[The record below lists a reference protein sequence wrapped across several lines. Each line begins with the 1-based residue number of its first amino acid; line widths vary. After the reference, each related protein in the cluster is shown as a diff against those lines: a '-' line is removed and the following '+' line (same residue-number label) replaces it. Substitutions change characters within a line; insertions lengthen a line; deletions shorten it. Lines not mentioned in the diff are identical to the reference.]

1 MYQVFLKTHPMRES
15 EEWVAK
21 MTEAKVRTMNSC
33 VRFFKEVDGEAL
45 AADKCEGFLT
55 EEPGG

>member
-1 MYQVFLKTHPMRES
+1 MRES

-21 MTEAKVRTMNSC
+21 MTEAKVRTMSSC